1 MAEGPIGLYTC
12 LRTQALLQRG
22 NCKEARWDP
31 LTGRPRM
38 TASRDGPA
46 IDLATAD
53 RELARFDMKY
63 SAGPLSHQN
72 MMCCIELYATEVI
85 PLVREMINRDS
96 DLTRSTRTSAL

>member
-1 MAEGPIGLYTC
+1 MSAMAEGPIGLYTC
-12 LRTQALLQRG
+12 LRTQVLVRRG

-53 RELARFDMKY
+53 RELAIDGLLPRAGGVVAMKV
-63 SAGPLSHQN
+63 P
-72 MMCCIELYATEVI
+72 
-85 PLVREMINRDS
+85 
-96 DLTRSTRTSAL
+96 RSS